1 MVEGVMVEDMIVEGM
16 MVEEGA
22 TFAIAERISWNDVGD
37 ELALF
42 DGESGGYFALNGP
55 AVAIWR
61 ELARGQSVGAATD
74 ALAERFD
81 APRAVIAADIADFV
95 KNALDRGLLVAR

>member
-1 MVEGVMVEDMIVEGM
+1 MMVED
-16 MVEEGA
+16 GA
-22 TFAIAERISWNDVGD
+22 TFAVADRISWNDVGD

-61 ELARGQSVGAATD
+61 ELARGQSVSAATD

-81 APRAVIAADIADFV
+81 ASRAAIAADVGDFV
-95 KNALDRGLLVAR
+95 QRALDRGLLVAR